1 MPNWNEVLEEIDL
14 SMRIDKLD
22 FIRAKY
28 IKKYSKKTGRNVICY
43 YSGFLQK
50 PGAQG
55 VEIDDNDKN
64 GIMTCVAGL
73 DKSKGLDLFLHTPGG
88 GIAATESL
96 VNYFRKIFGNNIR
109 VIIPQLAMSAG
120 TMIACSCDEIIMG
133 KQSNL
138 GPIDPQFNG
147 IPAQG
152 VISEFKRAIEEAK
165 SNPSSIPFWQ
175 TVISKYNP
183 TFIGECENAVK
194 LSEDLVR
201 EWLVTGMFRNKD
213 DKNAIADKALSL
225 INNHHETKTH
235 SRHLHI
241 EELNDVGLKIKSIE
255 DDFDD
260 EYQDL
265 LLTIHHCFMHTFLQS
280 SSIKIIE
287 NHNEQRMVMHLSQQL
302 DLTPINMKQMISSP
316 VKNKG

>member
-22 FIRAKY
+22 FIRSKY
-28 IKKYSKKTGRNVICY
+28 IKKYSEKTGRNVICY

-50 PGAQG
+50 PGVQG

-64 GIMTCVAGL
+64 GIMTCIAGL

-109 VIIPQLAMSAG
+109 AIIPQLAMSAG

-152 VISEFKRAIEEAK
+152 VISEFKRAVKEAK
-165 SNPSSIPFWQ
+165 SNPNSIPFWQ
-175 TVISKYNP
+175 TIISKYNP

-194 LSEDLVR
+194 L
-201 EWLVTGMFRNKD
+201 
-213 DKNAIADKALSL
+213 
-225 INNHHETKTH
+225 
-235 SRHLHI
+235 
-241 EELNDVGLKIKSIE
+241 
-255 DDFDD
+255 
-260 EYQDL
+260 
-265 LLTIHHCFMHTFLQS
+265 
-280 SSIKIIE
+280 
-287 NHNEQRMVMHLSQQL
+287 
-302 DLTPINMKQMISSP
+302 
-316 VKNKG
+316 